1 MIYRTFLNIPLNNDN
16 LVLRNTVCYNC
27 ENKKLKKV
35 TAMKICKNCQI
46 EFDESH
52 NFCSS
57 CGSKLE
63 KLVTYETSRA
73 EYFINPSLGG
83 RIFEN
88 FGNRGT
94 HFKRFLFNNDH
105 YYINKGK
112 IWKEDIISGNRSLIA
127 ELDNY
132 YQIEVNN
139 IDDLFLF
146 INNDG
151 IIVYSLG
158 LEYLYY
164 FPHNETSG
172 KNYCQLITKK
182 DTQSVGSI
190 YISDNLIFYT
200 LENYENEEIDL
211 DEQFEYYGYLPQLMP
226 KNNSSI
232 EKFDI
237 LTGQNETIFSS
248 IYLGEVYIDPVSF
261 MTSIPICG
269 NKDYLV
275 FPISI
280 YNVAGE
286 EEIDYTKPKEV
297 IVLLN
302 MNTKEMQML
311 QTETLERE
319 FLFFDAQRNQIW
331 YRKENTDNNFYQKYD
346 IISDTTEEYKFDS
359 NSSITYFDGIEA
371 FECDQYSIHRLYKD
385 GSKSE
390 NLRTD
395 SNSNLRDASFFKT
408 DKWLMILGEGNP
420 GITEEYLY
428 FEKDANNPTY
438 KSVFDFEEQL

>member
-1 MIYRTFLNIPLNNDN
+1 
-16 LVLRNTVCYNC
+16 
-27 ENKKLKKV
+27 
-35 TAMKICKNCQI
+35 MKICKNCQI

-52 NFCSS
+52 NFCSR

-63 KLVTYETSRA
+63 KLVKYETSRT

-83 RIFEN
+83 RIFEV
-88 FGNRGT
+88 FGSRGA

-139 IDDLFLF
+139 IEDLFLF
-146 INNDG
+146 VNNDG

-164 FPHNETSG
+164 FPHNETSS
-172 KNYCQLITKK
+172 KNYCQIITKK

-190 YISDNLIFYT
+190 YISDNLIFYS

-211 DEQFEYYGYLPQLMP
+211 DEQFENYGYLPQSIA

-237 LTGQNETIFSS
+237 LTGKNETIFSS
-248 IYLGEVYIDPVSF
+248 IYLGEVYIDPTSF

-269 NKDYLV
+269 NKDYMV

-302 MNTKEMQML
+302 LNTKAIQIL
-311 QTETLERE
+311 QTDELNRN
-319 FLFFDAQRNQIW
+319 FLFFDASKNQIW
-331 YRKENTDNNFYQKYD
+331 YQKRNSNIYQKYD
-346 IISDTTEEYKFDS
+346 IESDTTEEYELNFKT
-359 NSSITYFDGIEA
+359 NPVYFDGIDA
-371 FECDQYSIHRLYKD
+371 FSTDDFSIYKLYND
-385 GSKSE
+385 GSMSE

-395 SNSNLRDASFFKT
+395 SYMNLRDGSFFKT
-408 DKWLMILGEGNP
+408 DKWLMIQGEGNP
-420 GITEEYLY
+420 GVTEEYLY
-428 FEKDANNPTY
+428 FENGANSPTY